1 MCVNESMQ
9 NVMQG
14 MAKVM
19 AGANKSMK
27 NKDYQETMKRFM
39 TEKERMNIMNEMAQD
54 MMAGDEEEI
63 EDEDVD
69 KLIGDMQAEQV
80 AKQKK
85 KVENNLNLDDYEENI
100 NDL

>member
-54 MMAGDEEEI
+54 IMAGDEEEI
-63 EDEDVD
+63 EDDDVD
-69 KLIGDMQAEQV
+69 KLIGDMTAEHV

-85 KVENNLNLDDYEENI
+85 KVEMGLDDYENELNQM
-100 NDL
+100 